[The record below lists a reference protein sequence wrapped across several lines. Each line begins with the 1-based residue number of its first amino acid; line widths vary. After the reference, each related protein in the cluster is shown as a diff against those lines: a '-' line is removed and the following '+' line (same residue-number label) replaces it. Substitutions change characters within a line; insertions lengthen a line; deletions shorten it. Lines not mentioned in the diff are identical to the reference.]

1 MKNQKSSIDKIAKKD
16 NEISSFKTE
25 MFTEAI
31 VQNPVLVSTIGL
43 CPVVAISTTL
53 KSAILLSVITYL
65 TMIFSQVL
73 TASLLKKFPQ
83 WTRVALY
90 TLCGMAI
97 VAPYMLFMQ
106 KLFPEDMIAL
116 GIYLPLLAI
125 NPLITRQCERV
136 AVKSTVKHAFFNAVS
151 SASGYSAVLIITG
164 LVREI
169 FGSGKIWGYNIF
181 INHPATALTN
191 PFGGFIVI
199 GFMAAALRWY
209 FKKIDP
215 QYAEE
220 LAIHSR
226 TSIKKSRNNKDKT
239 FDEKIDEN
247 EPQRFEPAQDTQND
261 ANEIEITQEIVE
273 EPDVKTEESQSDIK
287 EPQELEV
294 KVEKEETVVENKKIE
309 FTSQELEELMNKS
322 LDDIINGTTKEN
334 QNDADLSEE
343 VPEK

>member
-1 MKNQKSSIDKIAKKD
+1 
-16 NEISSFKTE
+16 
-25 MFTEAI
+25 MFTEAV

-116 GIYLPLLAI
+116 GIYLPLLTI

-136 AVKSTVKHAFFNAVS
+136 AVKSTVKHAFVNAVS
-151 SASGYSAVLIITG
+151 SASGYSAVLIMTG

-191 PFGGFIVI
+191 PFGGFIII

-226 TSIKKSRNNKDKT
+226 TSIKKSRYN
-239 FDEKIDEN
+239 
-247 EPQRFEPAQDTQND
+247 
-261 ANEIEITQEIVE
+261 
-273 EPDVKTEESQSDIK
+273 
-287 EPQELEV
+287 
-294 KVEKEETVVENKKIE
+294 
-309 FTSQELEELMNKS
+309 
-322 LDDIINGTTKEN
+322 
-334 QNDADLSEE
+334 
-343 VPEK
+343 

>member
-1 MKNQKSSIDKIAKKD
+1 MKKQNESINKASKMDDVI
-16 NEISSFKTE
+16 SFKTE

-53 KSAILLSVITYL
+53 KSAVLLSVITYL

-136 AVKSTVKHAFFNAVS
+136 AVKSTVKHAFVNAVS

-164 LVREI
+164 FIREI
-169 FGSGKIWGYNIF
+169 FGLGEIWGYKIF
-181 INHPATALTN
+181 ITHPATALTN
-191 PFGGFIVI
+191 PFGGFILI

-209 FKKIDP
+209 FKKVDP

-226 TSIKKSRNNKDKT
+226 TSIKKSRNNK
-239 FDEKIDEN
+239 EKIEEG
-247 EPQRFEPAQDTQND
+247 EPQRFEPNQEPLK
-261 ANEIEITQEIVE
+261 EIEVEDNANLVELEEEQASEVE
-273 EPDVKTEESQSDIK
+273 EKQEELQ
-287 EPQELEV
+287 
-294 KVEKEETVVENKKIE
+294 EETKEITIKKPKIE
-309 FTSQELEELMNKS
+309 YTSQELEELMSKS
-322 LDDIINGTTKEN
+322 LDDIINGTTQSDKKDEEVG
-334 QNDADLSEE
+334 EE
-343 VPEK
+343 VPEQ